1 MEFAADF
8 VAFCGDFTNIEY
20 WSILVGVRC
29 NQVET
34 EAFFFFFF
42 TKRKLFIAQMM
53 NVSPLSLTR
62 DRKAISAGRELRG
75 FECGIGTL
83 K

>member
-29 NQVET
+29 IRLRPKH
-34 EAFFFFFF
+34 FFFL

>member
-1 MEFAADF
+1 MR
-8 VAFCGDFTNIEY
+8 
-20 WSILVGVRC
+20 VRC

-34 EAFFFFFF
+34 EAFFFSRNASF
-42 TKRKLFIAQMM
+42 FIAQIM